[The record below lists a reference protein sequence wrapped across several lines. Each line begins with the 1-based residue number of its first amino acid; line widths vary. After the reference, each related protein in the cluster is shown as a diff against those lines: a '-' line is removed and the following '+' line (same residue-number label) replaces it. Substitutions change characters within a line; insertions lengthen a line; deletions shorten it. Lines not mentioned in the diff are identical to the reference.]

1 MYYIDDHYMSCR
13 QLSYNVAIGNCHND
27 LNFPHA
33 GSRFNPMPQS
43 PLSQSVFL
51 THVGSQMPSRWR
63 EFGILLDIPLSEL
76 DTLPA
81 HSCVECFVRVI
92 DSWERRG
99 RPEFTW
105 ETVIRVLESPP
116 LEEMMLAQK
125 VRKMKRETTQT
136 TLC

>member
-1 MYYIDDHYMSCR
+1 
-13 QLSYNVAIGNCHND
+13 
-27 LNFPHA
+27 
-33 GSRFNPMPQS
+33 
-43 PLSQSVFL
+43 
-51 THVGSQMPSRWR
+51 MPSRWK

-76 DTLPA
+76 DTFPA
-81 HSCVECFVRVI
+81 HSCVECFVRVF

-125 VRKMKRETTQT
+125 VRKMKTEATQT

>member
-1 MYYIDDHYMSCR
+1 
-13 QLSYNVAIGNCHND
+13 
-27 LNFPHA
+27 
-33 GSRFNPMPQS
+33 
-43 PLSQSVFL
+43 
-51 THVGSQMPSRWR
+51 MPSRWR

-76 DTLPA
+76 DTFPA

-125 VRKMKRETTQT
+125 VRKMKTETTQT